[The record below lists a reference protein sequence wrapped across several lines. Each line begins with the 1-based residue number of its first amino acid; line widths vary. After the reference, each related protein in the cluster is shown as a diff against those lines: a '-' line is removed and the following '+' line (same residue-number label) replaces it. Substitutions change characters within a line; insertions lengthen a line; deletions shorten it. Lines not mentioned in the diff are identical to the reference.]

1 MQREYQGLKGDDCGP
16 PGFTLYVLRELC
28 EVLVL
33 QLASELAIVDFRIL
47 DELRRMPPERS

>member
-16 PGFTLYVLRELC
+16 PGFTLYMLRELC